1 MAAVLKKRAMAE
13 YSNVFQEKAKKPA
26 KRLRIMKKIATY
38 SELDVDLLKNTTS
51 SEALQFLLL
60 VEEVIKG
67 EIDAVP
73 LYNTLIE
80 HYQKEQEPA
89 VRVKIISILS
99 QMIQGNLIEPYSLFE
114 DLQPLLKGET
124 SHKAI
129 AVLLSTFH
137 QIKRI
142 EKDDKLHLQIFQL
155 AKKYLNNR
163 SYEVK
168 CAALSVI
175 GDFIA
180 LDDKSETFQST
191 LQLLAEYSHDHEP
204 RVRTEALNALL
215 NLHDRGVKLDSTL
228 YEEVCEALTDDYE
241 GVRMAA
247 LRLIDVISHLHSEK
261 LVAVGSDEQIR
272 LADDAFARICKMITD
287 PSTNVRVLAASLL
300 GEFKEVSLEFLNQ
313 TLDKKLMSSLKKRRS
328 GLDGQ
333 KDYNEDNGWSSGKKM
348 HFEAPKEE
356 VEDDV
361 NLMSS
366 GACGA
371 FVHGF
376 EDELQEVRTA
386 TLDSFCKLATYFPS
400 FAAISLDFLV
410 DMFNDETEEVC
421 LKAIHCLQKISLHI
435 MLREDQLKT
444 ILVVLEDFSM
454 DLREALH
461 AMLAMC
467 RLTTKECLKF
477 CIDSLL
483 KNLMRYPQDKRS
495 IWKCLQQL
503 GSRHPY
509 LTLPLVPELL
519 SIHPFIDMTEQ
530 NVEDPAYICNLILVF
545 NAAANCPVML
555 SLFDEYTQK
564 HYSYLKDTFPHLVPQ
579 LKLRNVSA
587 APADLESSDEHS
599 RKFLNQVLERVAA
612 AEHRNPKARQN
623 ILETSIQDL
632 KQLSAIEPK
641 LSAAANCAALYIQ
654 CQLLLAKIISNKNWL
669 NPSLLSPLQ
678 SSSLKSSLEQ
688 LLQLSFCLSH
698 QFLGL
703 NSEEIICLRQL
714 RLRALSLQLM
724 VLIRGSNT
732 SALGPCEAFL
742 EQVDSLQRFQEEQG
756 LNPDSFTSA
765 LFRDL
770 DLLEDPKP
778 GTVARV
784 LQPLLQ
790 SCPCPSLRL
799 NVDSPEGLE
808 RVKQASAVIH
818 EPAADSETVHKF
830 TAGLVL
836 GITMDAEIENVENVK
851 NVKVKVK
858 YPDQQV
864 QLILPRLADFRQQG
878 ELQYRLYTSVL
889 LSHSIWSEACHVE
902 MSLVL
907 DFSDTEASAR
917 NSQKNTGWLKA
928 EDNTIELSKP
938 VKVNISP
945 KPAKKGI

>member
-1 MAAVLKKRAMAE
+1 MAAVLKKRALAE
-13 YSNVFQEKAKKPA
+13 FNMVLQEKPKKPA
-26 KRLRIMKKIATY
+26 KRLRIIKKAVTY
-38 SELDVDLLKNTTS
+38 TELDVDLLKSASS
-51 SEALQFLLL
+51 SETLQFLLQ
-60 VEEVIKG
+60 VEEAIKG
-67 EIDAVP
+67 EVDALP
-73 LYNTLIE
+73 LYNTLID
-80 HYQKEQEPA
+80 HYQKEPEPI
-89 VRVKIISILS
+89 VRVKIISIFS
-99 QMIQGNLIEPYSLFE
+99 QMVQGNLIEPYTLYE
-114 DLQPLLKGET
+114 DLQPLLKNET
-124 SHKAI
+124 SHKVTAM
-129 AVLLSTFH
+129 LLSTFH

-180 LDDKSETFQST
+180 LDDKSETFQNT

-215 NLHDRGVKLDSTL
+215 NLHERGLKLDSTL

-247 LRLIDVISHLHSEK
+247 LRLIDVVSHLHSEK
-261 LVAVGSDEQIR
+261 LVAVGSEEQIR

-313 TLDKKLMSSLKKRRS
+313 TLDKKLISSLKKKRS
-328 GLDGQ
+328 GIDGQ
-333 KDYNEDNGWSSGKKM
+333 KDENSEWSTGKKM
-348 HFEAPKEE
+348 HFDAPKEE

-361 NLMSS
+361 NLISS

-386 TLDSFCKLATYFPS
+386 TLDSFCKLATLFPS

-503 GSRHPY
+503 GARHPY

-545 NAAANCPVML
+545 NAASNCPVML
-555 SLFDEYTQK
+555 SLFDEYTRK

-579 LKLRNVSA
+579 LKLRNVTSI
-587 APADLESSDEHS
+587 PAGIESSDEHS

-669 NPSLLSPLQ
+669 NPSVLSPLQ

-703 NSEEIICLRQL
+703 SSEEIICLRQL

-756 LNPDSFTSA
+756 LSSDSFTSA

-770 DLLEDPKP
+770 DSLEDPKP

-799 NVDSPEGLE
+799 NVDCPEGLE

-818 EPAADSETVHKF
+818 EPAADSESVHKF

-907 DFSDTEASAR
+907 DFSDTESSAR

>member
-1 MAAVLKKRAMAE
+1 MAAVLKKRALAE
-13 YSNVFQEKAKKPA
+13 FSSTLLEKTCKPT
-26 KRLRIMKKIATY
+26 KRLRIIKKPAAY
-38 SELDVDLLKNTTS
+38 AELDVDLLKSPSS
-51 SEALQFLLL
+51 SEALLFLLQ

-67 EIDAVP
+67 EVDALP
-73 LYNTLIE
+73 LYNTLKD
-80 HYQKEQEPA
+80 HYLKEREPVVRIKLINILCQMVQE
-89 VRVKIISILS
+89 K
-99 QMIQGNLIEPYSLFE
+99 LIAPYALYD

-124 SHKAI
+124 SHKVL
-129 AVLLSTFH
+129 AVFLSTFH
-137 QIKRI
+137 KIKRM

-163 SYEVK
+163 SHEVK
-168 CAALSVI
+168 CAALCVI
-175 GDFIA
+175 GDFVA
-180 LDDKSETFQST
+180 LDDKSDTFQNT
-191 LQLLAEYSHDHEP
+191 LQLLADYTHDHEP

-215 NLHDRGVKLDSTL
+215 NLHDRGLKLDSSL
-228 YEEVCEALTDDYE
+228 YEIVCEALTDDYE
-241 GVRMAA
+241 CVRMAA
-247 LRLIDVISHLHSEK
+247 LKLLDVISHLHSEK
-261 LVAVGSDEQIR
+261 LVTVSSEEQIR

-287 PSTNVRVLAASLL
+287 PATNVRVLAASLL

-313 TLDKKLMSSLKKRRS
+313 TLDKKVMATLKKKK
-328 GLDGQ
+328 GGADG
-333 KDYNEDNGWSSGKKM
+333 DNSEWATGKKM

-356 VEDDV
+356 VAEDV
-361 NLMSS
+361 NLISS

-400 FAAISLDFLV
+400 FAATSLDFLV

-461 AMLAMC
+461 VMLARC

-483 KNLMRYPQDKRS
+483 KNLIRYPQDKRS

-503 GSRHPY
+503 GERHPY

-545 NAAANCPVML
+545 NAASKCPVML

-564 HYSYLKDTFPHLVPQ
+564 HYSYLKDTFPHLVPH
-579 LKLRNVSA
+579 LKLRYSSA
-587 APADLESSDEHS
+587 ASVNVESSDEHS

-641 LSAAANCAALYIQ
+641 LSAAGNCAALYIQ

-678 SSSLKSSLEQ
+678 SSSLKSSIEQ

-714 RLRALSLQLM
+714 RIRALSLQLM

-732 SALGPCEAFL
+732 SALGPCETFL

-756 LNPDSFTSA
+756 LCSDSFTSA

-770 DLLEDPKP
+770 DSLEDPKP

-818 EPAADSETVHKF
+818 EPAADSENVHKF

-836 GITMDAEIENVENVK
+836 GITMDAEIENIENVK

-858 YPDQQV
+858 YPDQQI

-878 ELQYRLYTSVL
+878 NLQYRLYTSVL

-902 MSLVL
+902 MNLVL

-917 NSQKNTGWLKA
+917 NCQKTSGWLKA
-928 EDNTIELSKP
+928 EDSIIELSKP

>member
-1 MAAVLKKRAMAE
+1 
-13 YSNVFQEKAKKPA
+13 
-26 KRLRIMKKIATY
+26 
-38 SELDVDLLKNTTS
+38 
-51 SEALQFLLL
+51 
-60 VEEVIKG
+60 
-67 EIDAVP
+67 
-73 LYNTLIE
+73 
-80 HYQKEQEPA
+80 
-89 VRVKIISILS
+89 
-99 QMIQGNLIEPYSLFE
+99 
-114 DLQPLLKGET
+114 
-124 SHKAI
+124 
-129 AVLLSTFH
+129 
-137 QIKRI
+137 
-142 EKDDKLHLQIFQL
+142 
-155 AKKYLNNR
+155 
-163 SYEVK
+163 
-168 CAALSVI
+168 
-175 GDFIA
+175 
-180 LDDKSETFQST
+180 
-191 LQLLAEYSHDHEP
+191 
-204 RVRTEALNALL
+204 
-215 NLHDRGVKLDSTL
+215 
-228 YEEVCEALTDDYE
+228 
-241 GVRMAA
+241 MAA
-247 LRLIDVISHLHSEK
+247 LKLIDVISHLHSEK
-261 LVAVGSDEQIR
+261 LVSVSPEEQIR
-272 LADDAFARICKMITD
+272 LADDAFAKICTMITD

-300 GEFKEVSLEFLNQ
+300 GGFREVSLEFLNQ
-313 TLDKKLMSSLKKRRS
+313 TLDKKLLSTLRKKKP
-328 GLDGQ
+328 GFEGN
-333 KDYNEDNGWSSGKKM
+333 KENNENTEWSSGKKM
-348 HFEAPKEE
+348 YTEVSKEDI
-356 VEDDV
+356 EDDNV
-361 NLMSS
+361 SLMSS

-400 FAAISLDFLV
+400 FASISLDFLV

-461 AMLAMC
+461 TMLASC

-477 CIDSLL
+477 CVDSLL

-495 IWKCLQQL
+495 IWRCLQQL
-503 GSRHPY
+503 GERHPY

-530 NVEDPAYICNLILVF
+530 NIEDPAYICNLILVF
-545 NAAANCPVML
+545 NAASKCHVML

-564 HYSYLKDTFPHLVPQ
+564 HYSYLKDTLPHLVPH
-579 LKLRNVSA
+579 LKLSNVSVSSI
-587 APADLESSDEHS
+587 DIESSDEHS

-678 SSSLKSSLEQ
+678 SSTLKSSLEK

-756 LNPDSFTSA
+756 LSPDSFTSA

-770 DLLEDPKP
+770 DSLEDPKP

-799 NVDSPEGLE
+799 NVDSPEGLA

-818 EPAADSETVHKF
+818 EPAADSENVHKF

-836 GITMDAEIENVENVK
+836 GITMDAEVENVENVK

-907 DFSDTEASAR
+907 DFSDTEVCAR
-917 NSQKNTGWLKA
+917 NSQRSTGLLKA
-928 EDNTIELSKP
+928 EDSTIELCKP